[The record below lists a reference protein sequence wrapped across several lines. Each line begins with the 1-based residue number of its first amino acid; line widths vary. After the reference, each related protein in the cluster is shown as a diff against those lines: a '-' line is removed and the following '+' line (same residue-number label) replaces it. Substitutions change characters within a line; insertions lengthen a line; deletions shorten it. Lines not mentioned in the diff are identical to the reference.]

1 MYWPDKDTEIEFD
14 GHNLLL
20 RPETKELMPSVAFE
34 FGSKGITYEDAMHL
48 IQRFLSSLS
57 WVENVGIRA
66 EVWTGGGFP
75 TKIGKSANVRHVAPK
90 FDKTYLPNPTDKKQI
105 LALAIYRDAL
115 GVNSVP
121 YKFLGLAR
129 IINIIGKSHV
139 QKKWINDNLS
149 KLTDPES
156 LNIISALRTKGV
168 TDIGYYLYNS
178 GRSSVAHAEDE
189 VVNPDIVTDVVRLS
203 RELPL
208 MQDLAELFIENELG
222 IKSQRTIYREHLYEL
237 DGFKKIISQTLI
249 DEAKK
254 GVNRKVEKN
263 EIDLQLKVGLRTMP
277 DYSALNTLVV
287 DDAQLHNGSIQ
298 MILMSPDKLI
308 QVWLGLNFQGERL
321 MFWPD
326 QGVRF
331 FDDGS
336 KTAAIKMKSLFEFKR
351 DLFGNGALEVN
362 DVKSGKLLGHADPF
376 IPTNIDLSVTT
387 KNFNH
392 MIAECELMVQERT

>member
-1 MYWPDKDTEIEFD
+1 M
-14 GHNLLL
+14 
-20 RPETKELMPSVAFE
+20 V
-34 FGSKGITYEDAMHL
+34 SK
-48 IQRFLSSLS
+48 
-57 WVENVGIRA
+57 
-66 EVWTGGGFP
+66 
-75 TKIGKSANVRHVAPK
+75 
-90 FDKTYLPNPTDKKQI
+90 
-105 LALAIYRDAL
+105 
-115 GVNSVP
+115 
-121 YKFLGLAR
+121 
-129 IINIIGKSHV
+129 
-139 QKKWINDNLS
+139 
-149 KLTDPES
+149 
-156 LNIISALRTKGV
+156 
-168 TDIGYYLYNS
+168 
-178 GRSSVAHAEDE
+178 
-189 VVNPDIVTDVVRLS
+189 
-203 RELPL
+203 
-208 MQDLAELFIENELG
+208 
-222 IKSQRTIYREHLYEL
+222 
-237 DGFKKIISQTLI
+237 
-249 DEAKK
+249 
-254 GVNRKVEKN
+254 

-336 KTAAIKMKSLFEFKR
+336 KTAAIKMKSLFEFLR